1 MESAGDCGEDRYR
14 GGSRALR
21 GAAKGMVKRREG
33 GEMVISTHVEDKP
46 LKENADK
53 DGDPKGGGGGTAAGL
68 ATQSS
73 KGICSSIKL

>member
-33 GEMVISTHVEDKP
+33 GEMVISTRVEDKP
-46 LKENADK
+46 L
-53 DGDPKGGGGGTAAGL
+53 
-68 ATQSS
+68 
-73 KGICSSIKL
+73 